1 MTHEYAGYLA
11 HHGVKGQRW
20 GVRRKQDENVPSNKQ
35 TKNGDASKPSYL
47 QKVLGVGAAL
57 AIMYGAS
64 KVGQTKTAQA
74 IKKYARVKIADIKY
88 ARAKRQEQNLFKLG
102 LKG

>member
-1 MTHEYAGYLA
+1 MTKEYSDYLA
-11 HHGVKGQRW
+11 HHGIKGQKW
-20 GVRRKQDENVPSNKQ
+20 GVRRNQNENMPSNKQ

-57 AIMYGAS
+57 AIMYGAR
-64 KVGQTKTAQA
+64 KVGQTKTAQV

-88 ARAKRQEQNLFKLG
+88 ARVKRQELNLFKLG